1 MILLSTAYFGNIQY
15 YSKLYSDEE
24 VLIEEHENYTKQSFR
39 NRCDIL
45 SGNGVISL
53 SIPVKKENGRDK
65 IPIREVEIEYVMEWQ
80 KQHWRSIV
88 SAYGSSP
95 FFEFYDYLFEPLFK
109 KKEKYL
115 IDHNNNC
122 MDVVCGCIKKRVEI
136 GRTTD
141 FMETEDNETILDY
154 RQSISPK
161 AALQK
166 EDSHFMDVEYY
177 QVFAEKFPFQKNLSI
192 LDLLFCE
199 GNNTLNLLNKSYLWK
214 R

>member
-24 VLIEEHENYTKQSFR
+24 VLIEEYENYTKQSFR

-53 SIPVKKENGRDK
+53 SIPVKKESGRDK

-141 FMETEDNETILDY
+141 FMETEGNETILDF

-166 EDSHFMDVEYY
+166 EDPYFTNVEYY

-199 GNNTLNLLNKSYLWK
+199 GNDTLNLLNKSYLWK

>member
-15 YSKLYSDEE
+15 YSKLYSGEE

-45 SGNGVISL
+45 SGNGIISL
-53 SIPVKKENGRDK
+53 SIPVKKESGRDK
-65 IPIREVEIEYVMEWQ
+65 IPIRDVEIEYAMEWQ
-80 KQHWRSIV
+80 KQHWRSLV

-122 MDVVCGCIKKRVEI
+122 MELVCGCIKKVVEI
-136 GRTTD
+136 GVTTD
-141 FMETEDNETILDY
+141 FIETEGNETILDY
-154 RQSISPK
+154 RQSLSPK
-161 AALQK
+161 AALRK
-166 EDSHFMDVEYY
+166 EDPYFRDLEYY

>member
-15 YSKLYSDEE
+15 YSKLYSGEE

-53 SIPVKKENGRDK
+53 SIPIKKESGRDK

-115 IDHNNNC
+115 LDHNNNC
-122 MDVVCGCIKKRVEI
+122 MDVVCGCIKKKVEI
-136 GRTTD
+136 GKTTD
-141 FMETEDNETILDY
+141 FMETEGDQTILDY
-154 RQSISPK
+154 RQSLSPK

-166 EDSHFMDVEYY
+166 EDPYFTAVEYY

-199 GNNTLNLLNKSYLWK
+199 GNDTLNLLNKSYLWK
-214 R
+214 K

>member
-15 YSKLYSDEE
+15 YSKLYSGEE
-24 VLIEEHENYTKQSFR
+24 VLIEEHENYTKQSYR

-45 SGNGVISL
+45 SSNGVISL
-53 SIPVKKENGRDK
+53 SIPIKKESGRDK
-65 IPIREVEIEYVMEWQ
+65 IPIREIEIEYVMEWQ

-88 SAYGSSP
+88 SAYNSSP

-122 MDVVCGCIKKRVEI
+122 MDVVCSCINKKIDI
-136 GRTTD
+136 GKTTTFVD
-141 FMETEDNETILDY
+141 IPEKGVLDY

-161 AALQK
+161 VALQK
-166 EDSHFMDVEYY
+166 EDMYFSNIEYY
-177 QVFAEKFPFQKNLSI
+177 QVFSEKFPFQKNLSI

-199 GNNTLNLLNKSYLWK
+199 GNETLNILKKQLLK
-214 R
+214 

>member
-15 YSKLYSDEE
+15 YSKIYSGEE
-24 VLIEEHENYTKQSFR
+24 VFIENHENYTKQSYR

-53 SIPVKKENGRDK
+53 SIPIKKDAHRDK
-65 IPIREVEIEYVMEWQ
+65 VPIKEVEIEYVMEWQ

-88 SAYGSSP
+88 SAYSSSP
-95 FFEFYDYLFEPLFK
+95 YFEFYDYLFEPLFTK
-109 KKEKYL
+109 REKYL

-122 MDVVCGCIKKRVEI
+122 MDIVCSCIDKNINI
-136 GRTTD
+136 GKTD
-141 FMETEDNETILDY
+141 EFIDASSSDNIFDY

-166 EDSHFMDVEYY
+166 EDPFFTNLEYY
-177 QVFAEKFPFQKNLSI
+177 QVFAEKFPFKENLSI

-199 GNNTLNLLNKSYLWK
+199 GNNTLSLLKKSCLWIK
-214 R
+214 